1 MSHARHRMWLCPA
14 SVRISSCA
22 VGSAR
27 GENVGLNT
35 LPRTTDKRWSW
46 EEADLRQI
54 VRFPMSATFGGF
66 LRCFGTHPTNTAS
79 HAGKSLSAQ
88 NSELLGFEL
97 MIAEAPSHACL
108 GQPTYKLNCA
118 NLLCRACKPGG
129 GLAWLQGHVGAQ
141 MSSKHKGRIATSS
154 MAPGNKTQGPSSIQT
169 QAPSLPQC

>member
-1 MSHARHRMWLCPA
+1 MQSKPYLGKLPA
-14 SVRISSCA
+14 N
-22 VGSAR
+22 SASFSAASAH
-27 GENVGLNT
+27 GDVGLNT
-35 LPRTTDKRWSW
+35 LPKLRTTDKRWSW

-54 VRFPMSATFGGF
+54 VWLPRSATFGGF

-97 MIAEAPSHACL
+97 MIAETPCHASL
-108 GQPTYKLNCA
+108 AYKLNYA

-141 MSSKHKGRIATSS
+141 MSS
-154 MAPGNKTQGPSSIQT
+154 
-169 QAPSLPQC
+169 

>member
-1 MSHARHRMWLCPA
+1 MKPLPDASRPTFLWQELVSHARHRMWLCP
-14 SVRISSCA
+14 VRISSCA

-35 LPRTTDKRWSW
+35 LPALRTTDKRWSW

-54 VRFPMSATFGGF
+54 VWFPRSATFGGF

-88 NSELLGFEL
+88 NSELLGSEL
-97 MIAEAPSHACL
+97 MIAEAPCHACL
-108 GQPTYKLNCA
+108 AQPAYKLNCA

-141 MSSKHKGRIATSS
+141 MSS
-154 MAPGNKTQGPSSIQT
+154 
-169 QAPSLPQC
+169 